1 LTYFREL
8 RKVELQLPRIL
19 IPRTTV
25 NKGKNKASTF
35 CEMVLRILTA
45 THGNAG
51 ARRSNATRG
60 AISDEVRGVGISSGL
75 VAFSAVISRHR
86 EASEEDVGV
95 VALGMLAQPI
105 SEKASR
111 TNFGE
116 LTFQAL
122 G

>member
-1 LTYFREL
+1 MQDPGSDL
-8 RKVELQLPRIL
+8 RRIHFL
-19 IPRTTV
+19 RTRV

-35 CEMVLRILTA
+35 CEMVLGILTA

-60 AISDEVRGVGISSGL
+60 AISDEVRGVGISSVL
-75 VAFSAVISRHR
+75 VAYSAVISRHR

-105 SEKASR
+105 SEKALR

-116 LTFQAL
+116 LPFSTHS
-122 G
+122 GE